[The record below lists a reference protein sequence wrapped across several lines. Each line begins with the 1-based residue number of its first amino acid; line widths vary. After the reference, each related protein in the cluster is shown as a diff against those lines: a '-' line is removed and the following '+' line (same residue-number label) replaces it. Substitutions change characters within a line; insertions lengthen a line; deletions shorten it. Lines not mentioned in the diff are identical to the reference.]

1 MKRKFLT
8 KRWND
13 KHKKYIQEL
22 LQAKRNAHIN
32 SGNNNIGHVF
42 KDFFSELDD
51 LMAKHKEQ

>member
-1 MKRKFLT
+1 M
-8 KRWND
+8 
-13 KHKKYIQEL
+13 
-22 LQAKRNAHIN
+22 NAHINSSGNNNSGNNNSGNNN